1 MNQLLSISPRRNR
14 HLVCLDLLRP
24 SQPPVGERHAALA
37 RRRIDNCRRM
47 LNYGRLA
54 GWNIIHVLSRTALSQ
69 PARSLEGLE
78 PSPSEQVLYRTG
90 VSAFSNRAFRQTV
103 GVSPDTELILIG
115 LSLSPSCL
123 ATALAAH
130 DHRLG
135 VTLVEDTV
143 CAGPE
148 DTLGLEAID
157 TVSRS
162 IVAPF
167 VRIARTDDLIDM
179 RRSLR
184 VVD

>member
-1 MNQLLSISPRRNR
+1 MNQLFSLPPRRSR

-24 SQPPVGERHAALA
+24 AQAQASERHAALA
-37 RRRIDNCRRM
+37 RRRVDNCRRM
-47 LNYGRLA
+47 LAYGRSA
-54 GWNIIHVLSRTALSQ
+54 GWNVIHVLSRSALSQ

-103 GVSPDTELILIG
+103 GTSPDTELVLIG

-148 DTLGLEAID
+148 DALGLEAIE

-167 VRIARTDDLIDM
+167 VRIVRTEDLIDL

-184 VVD
+184 VVE

>member
-1 MNQLLSISPRRNR
+1 MNQFFSQPRAGR

-24 SQPPVGERHAALA
+24 AEPPASQRHAALA

-47 LNYGRLA
+47 LTYGRSA
-54 GWNIIHVLSRTALSQ
+54 GWNVIHVLHRSALSQ
-69 PARSLEGLE
+69 TARSLEGLE

-103 GVSPDTELILIG
+103 GASSDTELVLIG
-115 LSLSPSCL
+115 LSLTPSCL

-130 DHRLG
+130 DHRIG

-143 CAGPE
+143 CSGPE
-148 DTLGLEAID
+148 DTLGLEAIE

-167 VRIARTDDLIDM
+167 VRIARTDDLIDL
-179 RRSLR
+179 RSTLR

>member
-1 MNQLLSISPRRNR
+1 MNPNFSAPPMRNR

-24 SQPPVGERHAALA
+24 SQPPASERHAVLA

-47 LNYGRLA
+47 MGHSRSS
-54 GWNIIHVLSRTALSQ
+54 GWNIIHVLHSSALSQ
-69 PARSLEGLE
+69 SVRSLEGLE

-90 VSAFSNRAFRQTV
+90 VSAFSNRAFRQTI
-103 GVSPDTELILIG
+103 GASPEPELILIG
-115 LSLSPSCL
+115 LSLTPSCL

-130 DHRLG
+130 DRRIA

-148 DTLGLEAID
+148 DTLGLEAIE

-167 VRIARTDDLIDM
+167 VRIVRTDDLIDL
-179 RRSLR
+179 RHTLR
-184 VVD
+184 VVE